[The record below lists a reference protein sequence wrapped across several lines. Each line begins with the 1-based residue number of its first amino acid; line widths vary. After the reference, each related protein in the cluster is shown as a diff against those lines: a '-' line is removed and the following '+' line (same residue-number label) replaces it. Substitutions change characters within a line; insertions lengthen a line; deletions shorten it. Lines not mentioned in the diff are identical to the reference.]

1 MVYTL
6 YFIEPEKS
14 GLQGK
19 TTAVLLYYQMRII
32 ESGYIRNM
40 IRQEGFYL
48 DSTVQTVQEVGNQV
62 SQYKQMFENYLPDI
76 TKFGIKVVLAIV
88 AFWVGSTVIKWIVKF
103 VRKSLT
109 KSRLDTGV
117 AQFMSSLV
125 KIILYILLIFNIST
139 SFGVKE
145 SSLAALLGTAGVTMG
160 LALQGGLANLA
171 GGMMLLLFKPF
182 QVGDYIIVNGQDG
195 SEGTVA
201 KVEIC
206 YTTLLSIDN
215 KHIVIP
221 NGTLSNTAITNVTAR
236 DQRRLEIK
244 VGISYNADI
253 QKAKDILE
261 DILTEDP
268 DTREDEEMV
277 VFVDELA
284 ESSVIM
290 GFRVWVDTDRYWET
304 RWRLNQRIKEDFD
317 YYGIEIPYNQLDV
330 HLHK

>member
-1 MVYTL
+1 M
-6 YFIEPEKS
+6 
-14 GLQGK
+14 
-19 TTAVLLYYQMRII
+19 
-32 ESGYIRNM
+32 
-40 IRQEGFYL
+40 
-48 DSTVQTVQEVGNQV
+48 QTVQEVGNQV
-62 SQYKQMFENYLPDI
+62 SQYRQMFENYLPDI

-88 AFWVGSTVIKWIVKF
+88 AFWVGSTVIKWLVK
-103 VRKSLT
+103 VVKKSLT

-117 AQFMSSLV
+117 AQFVSSLL
-125 KIILYILLIFNIST
+125 KIVLYILLLFNIST

-145 SSLAALLGTAGVTMG
+145 SSLAALLGTAGVTLG
-160 LALQGGLANLA
+160 LALQGGLSNLA

-182 QVGDYIIVNGQDG
+182 QVGDYINVDGQ
-195 SEGTVA
+195 EGNVA
-201 KVEIC
+201 KIEIC

-221 NGTLSNTAITNVTAR
+221 NGTLSNTVITNVTAR

-253 QKAKDILE
+253 QKAKNILE

-284 ESSVIM
+284 DSAVIM
-290 GFRVWVDTDRYWET
+290 GFRVWVATDRYWET
-304 RWRLNQRIKEDFD
+304 KWRLNQRIKEDFD

-330 HLHK
+330 HIHR

>member
-1 MVYTL
+1 M
-6 YFIEPEKS
+6 
-14 GLQGK
+14 
-19 TTAVLLYYQMRII
+19 
-32 ESGYIRNM
+32 
-40 IRQEGFYL
+40 

-62 SQYKQMFENYLPDI
+62 SQYRQMFENYLPDI

-221 NGTLSNTAITNVTAR
+221 NGTLSNATITNVTAR

-277 VFVDELA
+277 VVVDELA

-290 GFRVWVDTDRYWET
+290 GFRVWVDTDRYWAA

-317 YYGIEIPYNQLDV
+317 YYGIEIPYKQLDV
-330 HLHK
+330 HIHK